1 MASFTAAI
9 NAGMTGEQMRETLRA
24 SEEGQS
30 RGLSPTTP
38 APTGIAALPAVA
50 PIDPNAG
57 WEFQPPSYD
66 DFGGTSPASW
76 ANTVTGERRDLAT
89 PTNIQTV
96 RDEVGNVS
104 YVNADTGAA
113 IDTKQLDKNITGYDK
128 EITSLFQDLL
138 GRTPSASEVA
148 SYNQQIQ
155 SGAAD
160 FNDVIKGFTTS
171 DEYLDKK
178 MPFLDPNADVNTKFE
193 QGVRGF
199 DAKGLTRGG
208 ALEGLPT
215 HYFDPKTGK
224 LAAWFG
230 TNSGETATDFYTW
243 HTADE
248 LKVPGAE
255 MRLAEESKRDVGA
268 E

>member
-1 MASFTAAI
+1 MATFTALL
-9 NAGMTGEQMRETLRA
+9 NQGLTGEQMREALRA

-30 RGLSPTTP
+30 YGLSPAP
-38 APTGIAALPAVA
+38 APVPPLTAAN
-50 PIDPNAG
+50 PNAN

-128 EITSLFQDLL
+128 EITNLYQDLL

-160 FNDVIKGFTTS
+160 LSELVKGVTVSPEF
-171 DEYLDKK
+171 LQAK

-193 QGVRGF
+193 QGGARVRCKRF
-199 DAKGLTRGG
+199 S
-208 ALEGLPT
+208 
-215 HYFDPKTGK
+215 
-224 LAAWFG
+224 AWRC
-230 TNSGETATDFYTW
+230 A
-243 HTADE
+243 
-248 LKVPGAE
+248 
-255 MRLAEESKRDVGA
+255 
-268 E
+268 